1 MTIAVCRAG
10 RLRAAWQHGPLANH
24 SFRLLATGQFTSAT
38 GDSCYAVA
46 LPWLILTGHG
56 TPVLLGMVLACYGVP
71 RTALI
76 PVAGLLSDRVG
87 ARSLMLVA
95 DATRCVLVAVLAVIA
110 WRHHASLAALGPVA
124 ALTGASEGLFIPPS
138 YALLPSLLPPA
149 QLQTGN
155 AIATAAA
162 EGGNL
167 IGPALGGPLVAVAGP
182 ACAFAA
188 DAASFAVSAA
198 TLALIPGRLGR
209 PGPERRKGLKRPE
222 GSEGLE
228 GLEEAASP
236 KRLGGPEGLERSKG
250 LGRPQ
255 VLEGW
260 PGEAGQLWSLV
271 RQERLLQIMLVVV
284 IVANLASDGAL
295 EVATPALAHTRYGA
309 IGYATMM
316 VFLGAGSVAGNL
328 AGVRGTAGRTPARTG
343 PAVRSAVS
351 FVLEGVAIIVLPFL
365 GGLPGAAAAAC
376 MLGVTNGYGNVLLI
390 TLLQQWAPAEL
401 LGRVMSLIMLAAWGT
416 LPLSAG
422 IAGALVHRFGAAP
435 YFPVAGAV
443 VTVAVLGALTQREFR
458 DLGQPQA
465 AELPEE
471 LAEPVRNCR

>member
-1 MTIAVCRAG
+1 MALL
-10 RLRAAWQHGPLANH
+10 LRRSAWRHGPLADH

-56 TPVLLGMVLACYGVP
+56 SPVLLGAVLACYGAP

-76 PVAGLLSDRVG
+76 PVAGLLCDRVG
-87 ARSLMLVA
+87 ARPLMLVA
-95 DATRCVLVAVLAVIA
+95 DATRCVLVTVLALMA
-110 WRHHASLAALGPVA
+110 WRHHATLLALGPVA
-124 ALTGASEGLFIPPS
+124 GLTGASEGLFIPPS

-149 QLQTGN
+149 QLRTGN

-188 DAASFAVSAA
+188 DAASFAVSAVM
-198 TLALIPGRLGR
+198 LALMPGRRVNRPWRDGPAESGR
-209 PGPERRKGLKRPE
+209 STG
-222 GSEGLE
+222 
-228 GLEEAASP
+228 
-236 KRLGGPEGLERSKG
+236 
-250 LGRPQ
+250 
-255 VLEGW
+255 
-260 PGEAGQLWSLV
+260 PGEVKGSPGAGDQENLTRVASAAGADRLWSLI
-271 RQERLLQIMLVVV
+271 RQERLLKIMLVVV
-284 IVANLASDGAL
+284 IMANLASDGVL
-295 EVATPALAHTRYGA
+295 EVATPALAHSRYGA

-316 VFLGAGSVAGNL
+316 AFLGAGAVAGNL
-328 AGVRGTAGRTPARTG
+328 AGARGTAHPAPARTG
-343 PAVRSAVS
+343 PAVRSAAS

-376 MLGVTNGYGNVLLI
+376 VLGMTNGYGNVLLI
-390 TLLQQWAPAEL
+390 TSLQQWAPAAL

-422 IAGALVHRFGAAP
+422 LAGTLVHRFGPAP

-443 VTVAVLGALTQREFR
+443 VTVAVLGALTQPEFR
-458 DLGQPQA
+458 GLGRAQA
-465 AELPEE
+465 AELRDER
-471 LAEPVRNCR
+471 AEPVRNCR